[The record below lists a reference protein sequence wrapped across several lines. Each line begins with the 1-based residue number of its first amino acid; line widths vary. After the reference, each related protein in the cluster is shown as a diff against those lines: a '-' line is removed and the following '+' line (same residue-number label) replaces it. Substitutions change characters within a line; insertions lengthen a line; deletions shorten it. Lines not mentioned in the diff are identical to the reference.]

1 MEELKLNELK
11 SQLESASKIITGIEE
26 QDKSA
31 IEIKQE
37 EEITEERIKKD
48 INKIKEETTTITD
61 KYKIPKEYITSVA
74 KGFHKAMIF
83 LGSSGIGKSFLT
95 RQVLARLNINFVESR
110 GVNSPLG
117 LYEFLYEHREEDNV
131 IVFDDTCG
139 LINSPFAYSI
149 LLGILWEGIANWN
162 STSDKLKIP
171 KKFIFNGKIIII
183 ANKLEGE
190 NSEVVK
196 SRCLTYELK
205 MNRDELVEMMYEIAK
220 NKHNKLTYKE
230 RKDIVDFIKENTDK
244 SMRFDLRTQQKIE
257 QLYLY
262 DKDNWKELSMPLLER
277 DDDYTFLIECL
288 DKHNNV
294 KNAEIEWCR
303 ATGRHRATF
312 YRLKKELNEKS
323 QLD

>member
-1 MEELKLNELK
+1 MNEEIKKQLENASKLIDMGNEL
-11 SQLESASKIITGIEE
+11 E
-26 QDKSA
+26 QVKNA
-31 IEIKQE
+31 IEIKEQE
-37 EEITEERIKKD
+37 SETEERIKED
-48 INKIKEETTTITD
+48 INKIKEGNTSITN

-83 LGSSGIGKSFLT
+83 LGSAGIGKSFLT
-95 RQVLARLNINFVESR
+95 RQVLARLNVNFVESR

-117 LYEFLYEHREEDNV
+117 LYEFLYENRDEDKV

-149 LLGILWEGIANWN
+149 LLGILWEGIATWN
-162 STSDKLKIP
+162 STSDKLKVP

-205 MNRDELVEMMYEIAK
+205 MNRDELIEMMYEIAK
-220 NKHNKLTYKE
+220 NKHEKLSLKE
-230 RKDIVDFIKENTDK
+230 RNDIVDFIKENTNK

-262 DKDNWKELSMPLLER
+262 DKNNWKELSLPLLER
-277 DDDYTFLIECL
+277 DEDYSFLIECL
-288 DKHNNV
+288 DKHRSV
-294 KNAEIEWCR
+294 KSAEIEWCR

-312 YRLKKELNEKS
+312 YRMKKELNEKS
-323 QLD
+323 QYD

>member
-1 MEELKLNELK
+1 MEQQDLNELK
-11 SQLESASKIITGIEE
+11 GQLTTCANLIGGESVEDI
-26 QDKSA
+26 KSA
-31 IEIKQE
+31 IEIKAQE
-37 EEITEERIKKD
+37 QQTEQKIKDDINLTKENNSITER
-48 INKIKEETTTITD
+48 
-61 KYKIPKEYITSVA
+61 YKIPKEYITSVA
-74 KGFHKAMIF
+74 KGFNKAMIF
-83 LGSSGIGKSFLT
+83 LGSAGIGKSYLT
-95 RQVLARLNINFVESR
+95 RQVLAKLNINFVESR

-117 LYEFLYEHREEDNV
+117 LYQFLYEHRDENEV

-139 LINSPFAYSI
+139 LINSPSAYSI

-162 STSDKLKIP
+162 TTSDKLKIP

-205 MNRDELVEMMYEIAK
+205 MNRDELIEMMYEIVK
-220 NKHNKLTYKE
+220 NKHDKLTLKE
-230 RKDIVDFIKENTDK
+230 RKDIVDFIKENTDN

-262 DKDNWKELSMPLLER
+262 DKLNWKELSLPLLER
-277 DDDYTFLIECL
+277 NEDYTFLIECL
-288 DKHNNV
+288 DKHSNV
-294 KNAEIEWCR
+294 KKAEIEWCR

-312 YRLKKELNEKS
+312 YRMKKELNEKS
-323 QLD
+323 YCD